1 MANARQG
8 VDLSIKISSPKHMD
22 EALLREISEKYLLP
36 FFSGAMIG
44 PAAQSSS
51 SDKLVAFV
59 NPQVIGYKVH
69 RADEY
74 RLQFRRDQPFA
85 QTRDSARET
94 RVIEAFVEILG
105 GMSRELRGDLKDDLL
120 STFQRRVVAHA
131 LAERGEA
138 KNLLAVIDQMAL
150 WGTRLYEGAPIA
162 SAIGLDPE
170 KPGSPKISLASVT
183 SNDFGSVLSNGFDT
197 LLVFDGDLRFSR
209 HEVLEPSVSGNGTCP
224 WRHSAI
230 AEWTNEGDGRVAV
243 VLNRLGEILAF
254 RDGQLLFARRGG
266 VWHFL
271 THGPVIRQMAVP
283 KNEAIRHAIYETA
296 LDASFA
302 RTGACLGVISAG
314 AGRSWE
320 RTVSEHDR
328 LALGRSDKARTM
340 SRIVRGRKFHSLER
354 TLRQELVAIDGA
366 TVINHEGDVLAVGAI
381 LKIDGGST
389 GGGRTAAAKT
399 IATLGLG
406 IKVSQDGGITA
417 YRPAPGKAKSVRTAF
432 SVM

>member
-1 MANARQG
+1 M
-8 VDLSIKISSPKHMD
+8 SIKIGSSKHMD

-36 FFSGAMIG
+36 FFSGATIES
-44 PAAQSSS
+44 AARTSSN

-69 RADEY
+69 HADTY

-85 QTRDSARET
+85 QTSDRARET

-105 GMSRELRGDLKDDLL
+105 GMSQELRGDLKDDLL

-131 LAERGEA
+131 LAERGKA
-138 KNLLAVIDQMAL
+138 KYLLAVIDQMAL

-162 SAIGLDPE
+162 SAIGLDPD
-170 KPGSPKISLASVT
+170 KAGSSKISLASVT
-183 SNDFGSVLSNGFDT
+183 NNDFGAVLSNGFDT

-209 HEVLEPSVSGNGTCP
+209 HEVLDPSISGNGTCP
-224 WRHSAI
+224 WRHAAI
-230 AEWTNEGDGRVAV
+230 AEWTSGGDGRVAV
-243 VLNRLGEILAF
+243 VLNRLGEILTF

-271 THGPVIRQMAVP
+271 THDPVIRQMGVP
-283 KNEAIRHAIYETA
+283 KNEAIRRAIYETA

-302 RTGACLGVISAG
+302 RTGACLGVVRAG

-320 RTVSEHDR
+320 GTISKEDQ
-328 LALGRSDKARTM
+328 LTLGLSDKARTM
-340 SRIVRGRKFHSLER
+340 SKIIRGRKFHNLER

-366 TVINHEGDVLAVGAI
+366 TVINHEGEVLAVGAI

-389 GGGRTAAAKT
+389 GGGRTAAAKK
-399 IATLGLG
+399 IARLGLG

-417 YRPAPGKAKSVRTAF
+417 YRPEQGAARSVRTAF